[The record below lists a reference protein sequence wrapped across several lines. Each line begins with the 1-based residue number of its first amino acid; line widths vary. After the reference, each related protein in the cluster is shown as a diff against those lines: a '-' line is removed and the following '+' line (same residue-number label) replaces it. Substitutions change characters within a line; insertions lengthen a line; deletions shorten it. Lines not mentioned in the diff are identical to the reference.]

1 MNIEK
6 GQARKSEGKKK
17 GVLGRGHFRSKGL
30 RTSLVRELL
39 WPKLR
44 KQKRLIGDETS
55 KIIKGHTTKSLM
67 SNGEEFGLYVKYTGK
82 PLGNFNLVSKI
93 ISFMF

>member
-6 GQARKSEGKKK
+6 GQARKSERKRK

-30 RTSLVRELL
+30 RTSLVRELP

-55 KIIKGHTTKSLM
+55 RSLRVTPQRA
-67 SNGEEFGLYVKYTGK
+67 S
-82 PLGNFNLVSKI
+82 
-93 ISFMF
+93 